1 MSNIKV
7 NQGNTSV
14 MRGGL
19 FGGIDAGATIENV
32 TFENVTF
39 NMNAGSLKA
48 GASFGLL
55 AGTISNEAALTNI
68 TVSGV
73 FNISSDIYPDTEYSL
88 GVLSGNI
95 IDTDIDISNI
105 TCNVTGDTEKLSIEV
120 SDGQITL
127 NFVK

>member
-1 MSNIKV
+1 
-7 NQGNTSV
+7 

-32 TFENVTF
+32 IFENVTF

-95 IDTDIDISNI
+95 INTDIDISNI

-120 SDGQITL
+120 SDGQIEL
-127 NFVK
+127 SFAQ